1 MSLIAEVDRYV
12 ALKRALGYKFVDIE
26 RMLRSYA
33 GFAAARG
40 DESIRAATAIEWAS
54 QAPSPER
61 SCVKLRV
68 VRAFAVA
75 LHAEDKRHELPPRNI
90 FGKRRARRRS
100 PHLLTTEQIRH
111 LLEVAL
117 SMPPAGS
124 ITPQTWHHMFGLMA
138 ATGLRV
144 SEAAA
149 LLVSDITPDG
159 LLIRQTKFRKSRLVY
174 IHASVRN
181 ALDAYLAIRRHT
193 GGSDDHLFVLS
204 SGRPPTPGY
213 ACHAFRKIARKA
225 GLRDGSGTPGPTPH
239 DLRHGF
245 AVRSLEQLDDAED
258 PGRHMLALSTY
269 LGHVSVSGT
278 YWYLEATPALL
289 GRIAQAT
296 ERAHWGGDG
305 Q

>member
-1 MSLIAEVDRYV
+1 MSLISEVDRYV
-12 ALKRALGYKFVDIE
+12 KLKRALGYKFVDIE

-33 GFAAARG
+33 RFAAERG
-40 DESIRAATAIEWAS
+40 DESVRAATAIEWAS

-75 LHAEDKRHELPPRNI
+75 LHAEDKLHELPPRNI
-90 FGKRRARRRS
+90 FGKQRARRRS
-100 PHLLTTEQIRH
+100 PRLLTTEQIRD
-111 LLEVAL
+111 LLDAAL

-124 ITPQTWHHMFGLMA
+124 ITPRTWHYMFGLMA

-149 LLVSDITPDG
+149 LRVSDITPDG

-174 IHASVRN
+174 IHPTVRN
-181 ALDAYLAIRRHT
+181 ALDDYLAIRRRT

-213 ACHAFRKIARKA
+213 ACQAFRRIARKA
-225 GLRDGSGTPGPTPH
+225 GLRAGSGTPGPTPH

-245 AVRSLEQLDDAED
+245 AVRSLEQLDDKED

-289 GRIAQAT
+289 GRIARAT
-296 ERAHWGGDG
+296 ERAHAGRSGK
-305 Q
+305 